1 MDTVVSINQEKC
13 KLFIVAR
20 VACLAMFPLKATT
33 FLCKIMC
40 LVIDIIVVMFIS
52 YLYLIMDPSSALT
65 FTLFKIHV
73 FALMDLQCIE
83 E

>member
-1 MDTVVSINQEKC
+1 
-13 KLFIVAR
+13 
-20 VACLAMFPLKATT
+20 
-33 FLCKIMC
+33 MC
-40 LVIDIIVVMFIS
+40 LVIDIINVVMFIP
-52 YLYLIMDPSSALT
+52 YLYLIMDPTSALT